1 MSGARTIDE
10 RMEQITGQPQ
20 RIAPLREE
28 DMTPETHRFA
38 AELRTAFGIPENGT
52 IPEVMRTMLVH
63 PELFRAQMAI
73 GMVMANSAIPARE
86 RELAVL
92 RCGWLCQAPY
102 EWGEHVDIGKRM
114 GLTAEE
120 VERCTV
126 GADAPGWSEHDRAIV
141 KGVEELLSDHML
153 SDAIWDALAKTWDDR
168 QLMEFPVLV
177 GQYVATALQ
186 QNTLRVRL
194 AANNPGLGHR

>member
-1 MSGARTIDE
+1 MSGARTIEE
-10 RMEQITGQPQ
+10 RMEQITGEPQ

-38 AELRTAFGIPENGT
+38 VELRTAFGIPENGT

-73 GMVMANSAIPARE
+73 GMVMANGAIPARE

-114 GLTAEE
+114 GLTGEE

-126 GADAPGWSEHDRAIV
+126 GSDAPGWSEHDRAVV

-153 SDAIWDALAKTWDDR
+153 SDATWDALAKTWDDR

-177 GQYVATALQ
+177 GQYVATAFQ
-186 QNTLRVRL
+186 QNSLRVRL